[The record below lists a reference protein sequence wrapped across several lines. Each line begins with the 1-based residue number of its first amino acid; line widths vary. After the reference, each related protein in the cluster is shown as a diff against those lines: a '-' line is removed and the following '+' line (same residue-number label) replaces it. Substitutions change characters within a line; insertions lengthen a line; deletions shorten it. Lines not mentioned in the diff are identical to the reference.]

1 MFLQPDVKFKII
13 GLESD
18 TPIVQLGETT
28 FKGTKLFFEEDP
40 SPEPVDSVFTVV
52 PPKMLRYKCM
62 SSKTLELSRIFLK
75 TKTNSQIDSNKEMC
89 TAEISSDISNEVNDL
104 VNKTITPD
112 TSTNV
117 LMENIANQTVNNVLE
132 NAK

>member
-1 MFLQPDVKFKII
+1 
-13 GLESD
+13 
-18 TPIVQLGETT
+18 
-28 FKGTKLFFEEDP
+28 
-40 SPEPVDSVFTVV
+40 
-52 PPKMLRYKCM
+52 M

-89 TAEISSDISNEVNDL
+89 TTEISSDISNEVNDL